1 MPLNISSID
10 QTLELFLSN
19 KITSS
24 SLNFVTAK
32 FQESALQHSIQDLRL
47 YFHCS
52 EYKLFRATMLQP
64 EETITSKRIQKMMM
78 TNNLIN
84 WPINSLVNR
93 LINSLVNR
101 LINSLVNRL
110 INSLVNRLINSLV
123 NRLIIPREHCSSSQC
138 KGVRKTC
145 WFCVVNHF
153 SFEQEYQGL
162 VSGILKTVNINIG
175 IGNTENS

>member
-1 MPLNISSID
+1 MPWNISSID

-110 INSLVNRLINSLV
+110 INSLVNRLI
-123 NRLIIPREHCSSSQC
+123 IPREHCSSSQC

-175 IGNTENS
+175 IGNTEIS